1 MLNCFSGVF
10 LLTPSHKIEGQYLF
24 VVARTG
30 ESVPTLRFSG
40 KQKETIVKWGKA
52 NRMIAVSG
60 SIQTEI
66 VGGSK
71 MTFIDVA
78 YSRFLDKTEEA
89 TVKEVV
95 APTKAAKAAKVVKA
109 ADAPDN
115 NDELPC

>member
-1 MLNCFSGVF
+1 
-10 LLTPSHKIEGQYLF
+10 
-24 VVARTG
+24 
-30 ESVPTLRFSG
+30 
-40 KQKETIVKWGKA
+40 
-52 NRMIAVSG
+52 MIAVSG

-95 APTKAAKAAKVVKA
+95 APAKAAKAAKVVKA